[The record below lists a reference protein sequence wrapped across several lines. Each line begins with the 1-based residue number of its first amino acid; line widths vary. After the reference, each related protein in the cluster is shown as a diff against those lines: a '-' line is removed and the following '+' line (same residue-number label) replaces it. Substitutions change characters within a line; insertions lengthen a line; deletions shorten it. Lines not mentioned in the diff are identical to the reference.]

1 MATAGL
7 ILKAREIKAKRIAEL
22 VELFKGYRV
31 VGVVDLFKSSAD
43 LIHLFRHKLRGQVI
57 ITVAKKTLIVKAA
70 RQAGREKIAEYLEGH
85 RRPMALIFTNM
96 NPFLLKLELD
106 KSRVLAPPRPNEV
119 AEIDVVIPPIN
130 TGLQPGPI
138 LSEFGKMKIPTRIE
152 GGTIWIA
159 RETTVAKKG
168 DTIQP
173 PLASLL
179 AKLEIGAVYRTVSL
193 LLTFD
198 RESVIT
204 ADQLQ
209 IDLEGTRKMLSDAHS
224 LSLALAAEIGYATP
238 ETIVPILV
246 KAHFSARALSLAAGY
261 PIPENVS
268 ELLARAASQAAALQ
282 KAIDSRAAA

>member
-159 RETTVAKKG
+159 RETTVAKK
-168 DTIQP
+168 
-173 PLASLL
+173 
-179 AKLEIGAVYRTVSL
+179 
-193 LLTFD
+193 
-198 RESVIT
+198 
-204 ADQLQ
+204 
-209 IDLEGTRKMLSDAHS
+209 
-224 LSLALAAEIGYATP
+224 
-238 ETIVPILV
+238 
-246 KAHFSARALSLAAGY
+246 
-261 PIPENVS
+261 
-268 ELLARAASQAAALQ
+268 
-282 KAIDSRAAA
+282 